1 MATLSLPRRHKID
14 VDAYHRMAEAGILA
28 PDARVELVDGEI
40 LDMVPI
46 GSEHGGRTGRLH
58 QCLLLALAG
67 KAFVT
72 ASSPLRI
79 DDFNE
84 PEPDILVL
92 RQRADDYIDA
102 HPTPADVLL
111 AVEVANSSR
120 PFDRTVKAELYAR
133 AGVREYW
140 IVDLVE
146 RCVEVCRGPSP
157 DGGWASREP
166 VRAGTVTIA
175 ALPEGTVDVD
185 ALFA

>member
-1 MATLSLPRRHKID
+1 MAPPSLPRRHKID

-28 PDARVELVDGEI
+28 PDARVELIDGAI

-46 GSEHGGRTGRLH
+46 GSEHGGRTARLH
-58 QCLLLALAG
+58 QRLVLALAG

-84 PEPDILVL
+84 PEPDLLVL
-92 RQRADDYIDA
+92 RPRADDYIEA
-102 HPTPADVLL
+102 LPTPADVLL
-111 AVEVANSSR
+111 VVEAAKTSR
-120 PFDRTVKAELYAR
+120 PFDRTVKADLYAR
-133 AGVREYW
+133 AGVPEYW

-146 RCVEVCRGPSP
+146 RCVEVCRGP
-157 DGGWASREP
+157 G
-166 VRAGTVTIA
+166 
-175 ALPEGTVDVD
+175 PEGAIDVA